1 MKSSGIRCLV
11 HGTLLASLAAFGGCG
26 GGSTPSPPTA
36 AVAGV
41 TLSAPS
47 LTFTSQS
54 VGTTSA
60 AQPIMVSNSGT
71 AALSISNIVTTANFV
86 ETNNCP
92 ASLAAS
98 ANCTV
103 QVSFMPTSV
112 GTLAGSLSITDN
124 AAGSPQSVTLMG
136 TATAAGTAQNC
147 TPAPVGSVVGTVSL
161 VPRGVASST
170 GTDPDEIGFAFAP
183 CDVPAGTMLAAR
195 RSGGGANVRA
205 STIFSN
211 HWPDG
216 SLRWATLRIIDDTPI
231 TKTQAYDVYT
241 VSGTQGVSHFDPW
254 AWIANS
260 PNDLTVHLTNCSGS
274 ESGPLPDLNFSLK
287 TAIQTT
293 TRREI
298 LADTPNEVVVEV
310 WQLAGAD
317 QHLRLQTEIHFLLAS
332 DGMTPTA
339 LVIYPVFTQDWWST
353 LAPDGT
359 VLLSTPKEERTYDAQ
374 VLWGTTVLNT
384 EVGLHHAYH
393 TRWASLDADADG
405 HWINLG
411 SMPKPQEDRVYSI
424 VTLQRMMRAGYLPPL
439 RLAAKYPVP
448 APLTY
453 TPLGGNG
460 HRTGGLAG
468 TGGYP
473 GRGLLTTFDVQA
485 ILDQSQLA
493 WSNAR
498 IAAHANLSYNYFYRD
513 PRQVNGD
520 YSAKLIPLLI
530 SEGGVPKGHAPY
542 AGLAAPVSATLRSG
556 PGGAWLFQT
565 PNGGT
570 GIAGGQDAAHMVN
583 PAYMSAF
590 LLGRY
595 YMIDA
600 VLSGWDYLHRVYNYN
615 SYGHNKTL
623 LYLQYAAARGFPS
636 EPTTTYSQL
645 IDIEQERG
653 LGWAM
658 MTIGQANAITPD
670 GSVYQTLVADDT
682 SLTNDYLRDSL
693 LYFPPAQLAKG
704 LMLVN
709 NPGPSSLW
717 MDNFIVLGGYFLD
730 RLTQQQGFTGFHNF
744 AVGAARRDI
753 DAWKDAPDQQS
764 TYRDLSVLDDN
775 ISVFAPENE
784 FLAAYTNSVAS
795 SVISWPA
802 SGSLEGVTISNGDP
816 LYMSDYDTSGI
827 KTLSGPGKTTVPAGL
842 VLDTKYYVV
851 NVTPTTF
858 QVATTPGG
866 SPITGIAD
874 QALVTFGI
882 MMQDANTHAHVGDD
896 GYMPATDSYTTIAS
910 AAFQMAEFNGDPDID
925 AATLQKVTTY
935 MSTFKWTT
943 INTWDFDSTEPGS

>member
-1 MKSSGIRCLV
+1 MKSNRNRFLV
-11 HGTLLASLAAFGGCG
+11 HAALLANLVAVGGCG
-26 GGSTPSPPTA
+26 GGSTSPPPSA
-36 AVAGV
+36 AGAVV
-41 TLSAPS
+41 SFSAPS
-47 LTFTSQS
+47 LTFTSQAM
-54 VGTTSA
+54 GTTSA

-71 AALSISNIVTTANFV
+71 AALSISDIVTTANFT

-103 QVSFMPTSV
+103 QVSFMPTSA

-124 AAGSPQSVTLMG
+124 AACSPQSVTLLG

-216 SLRWATLRIIDDTPI
+216 SLRWATLRMIDDTPI

-241 VSGTQGVSHFDPW
+241 VSGTQGVSKFDPW

-274 ESGPLPDLNFSLK
+274 ASGPLPDLNFSLK

-359 VLLSTPKEERTYDAQ
+359 VIFNTPKEERTYDAQ
-374 VLWGTTVLNT
+374 VLWGTTVLDT
-384 EVGLHHAYH
+384 QVGLHQAYH

-405 HWINLG
+405 HWIDLG
-411 SMPKPQEDRVYSI
+411 SMPKPQEDRVYSTA
-424 VTLQRMMRAGYLPPL
+424 TLQRMMRAGYLPPL
-439 RLAAKYPVP
+439 RLAAKYPAP

-460 HRTGGLAG
+460 NRTGGLSG

-473 GRGLLTTFDVQA
+473 GRGLLTEFDVQA
-485 ILDQSQLA
+485 ILDQSPLA
-493 WSNAR
+493 WENAK
-498 IAAHANLSYNYFYRD
+498 IAAHANLSYNYFYTD

-520 YSAKLIPLLI
+520 YSAKLIPLVI
-530 SEGGVPKGHAPY
+530 SEGGKPTGHAPY
-542 AGLAAPVSATLRSG
+542 AGLAAPVSAVIGNDPS
-556 PGGAWLFQT
+556 GAWVFET

-570 GIAGGQDAAHMVN
+570 GIAGQQGAAHMVN
-583 PAYMSAF
+583 PAYMMAF

-600 VLSGWDYLHRVYNYN
+600 VLSGWDYLHRDLNYN
-615 SYGHNKTL
+615 IYGHDKQL
-623 LYLQYAAARGFPS
+623 LYLQWAAARGFPN

-645 IDIEQERG
+645 IDMVQERG

-693 LYFPPAQLAKG
+693 PYFPPAQLAKG
-704 LMLVN
+704 LIRVDHA
-709 NPGPSSLW
+709 GPSSLW
-717 MDNFIVLGGYFLD
+717 MNNFIVLGGYFLD
-730 RLTQQQGFTGFHNF
+730 RLTQEQGFTGFHDF
-744 AVGAARRDI
+744 AMDAARRDI
-753 DAWKDAPDQQS
+753 DAWKYAPDQQS
-764 TYRDLSVLDDN
+764 TYRDLTVLDDN
-775 ISVFAPENE
+775 MSVFAPENE
-784 FLAAYTNSVAS
+784 YLAAYTVPVAS
-795 SVISWPA
+795 NVFSWPA
-802 SGSLEGVTISNGDP
+802 SGTIEGVKISNGDP
-816 LYMSDYDTSGI
+816 LYFNNYDTSLSEV
-827 KTLSGPGKTTVPAGL
+827 LSGPGKTTVPAGL
-842 VLDTKYYVV
+842 TQGTKYYVV

-866 SPITGIAD
+866 SPVTGIAD
-874 QALVTFGI
+874 QTLVTYGI

-896 GYMPATDSYTTIAS
+896 GYWPATDSYTSIAS

-943 INTWDFDSTEPGS
+943 INTWDFDSTEPDP